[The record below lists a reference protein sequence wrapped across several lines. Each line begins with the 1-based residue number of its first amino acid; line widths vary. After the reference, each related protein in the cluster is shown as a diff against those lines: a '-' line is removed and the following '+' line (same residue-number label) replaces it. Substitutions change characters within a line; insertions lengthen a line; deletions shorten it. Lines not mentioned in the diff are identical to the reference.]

1 MATDG
6 HRSWGYARAPRQLA
20 RVPAWVGGE
29 GSAPAEEGA
38 RADGPLAAAPLRGAT
53 SLAYGRGRSYGDSCL
68 NSHGEL
74 IDTRALDHFIAFDR
88 ERGLLTAEPGV
99 TLAAIL
105 RLIVPAGWF
114 LPVSPG
120 TSHATL
126 GGAIAND
133 VHGKNHHADGS
144 FGRFVESFSLLR
156 SSGERLHCSPGENS
170 ALFRATIGGLGLTGL
185 LTRASIRLLPIR
197 SDKMDVRIDRFHGL
211 EAFRELAASRRDS
224 HRYTVAWLDCAA
236 GGRNFARGVFLA
248 ANHAERE
255 GTRVPAPAGT
265 RLSVPFPLPSRVLN
279 RHTIRAFNALY
290 FARHRA
296 LHGCEIE
303 QHYQGFFYPLDAI
316 DRWNRNLRGEGLSP
330 VTSSSCR
337 PVPRRRWRRSSAR
350 SCGRGSAPFSPC
362 SRSSATIPSP
372 GLLSFP
378 RPGLCL
384 ALDFADRGARTEA
397 LIGELDR
404 EVMAAGGAA
413 YPAKDR
419 LMSAEAFRA
428 YFPAIE
434 AFAEH
439 VDPRFSSDFWR
450 RVHG

>member
-1 MATDG
+1 MA
-6 HRSWGYARAPRQLA
+6 
-20 RVPAWVGGE
+20 
-29 GSAPAEEGA
+29 
-38 RADGPLAAAPLRGAT
+38 
-53 SLAYGRGRSYGDSCL
+53 
-68 NSHGEL
+68 
-74 IDTRALDHFIAFDR
+74 
-88 ERGLLTAEPGV
+88 
-99 TLAAIL
+99 
-105 RLIVPAGWF
+105 
-114 LPVSPG
+114 
-120 TSHATL
+120 
-126 GGAIAND
+126 
-133 VHGKNHHADGS
+133 
-144 FGRFVESFSLLR
+144 
-156 SSGERLHCSPGENS
+156 
-170 ALFRATIGGLGLTGL
+170 
-185 LTRASIRLLPIR
+185 
-197 SDKMDVRIDRFHGL
+197 
-211 EAFRELAASRRDS
+211 
-224 HRYTVAWLDCAA
+224 
-236 GGRNFARGVFLA
+236 
-248 ANHAERE
+248 
-255 GTRVPAPAGT
+255 APAGT

-296 LHGCEIE
+296 LHGREIE

-316 DRWNRNLRGEGLSP
+316 DRWNRIYGAKGFHQYQFVVPPGAEAALEAILGKIVRAGL
-330 VTSSSCR
+330 
-337 PVPRRRWRRSSAR
+337 
-350 SCGRGSAPFSPC
+350 GSFLAVLKEFGD
-362 SRSSATIPSP
+362 IPSP

>member
-1 MATDG
+1 VQ
-6 HRSWGYARAPRQLA
+6 APDQVA
-20 RVPAWVGGE
+20 RVPAWIDGE
-29 GSAPAEEGA
+29 GGARILTDAPA
-38 RADGPLAAAPLRGAT
+38 RGAC

-68 NSHGEL
+68 NSDGEL
-74 IDTRALDHFIAFDR
+74 IDTRALDRFVSFDR
-88 ERGLLTAEPGV
+88 DSGWLTAEPGV

-144 FGRFVESFSLLR
+144 FGRFVERFVLLR
-156 SSGERLHCSPGENS
+156 SSGQRLVCSADENTE
-170 ALFRATIGGLGLTGL
+170 LFRATIGGLGLTGL
-185 LTRASIRLLPIR
+185 VTQATVRLLPIR
-197 SDKMDVRIDRFHGL
+197 SDRMDVRIDRFQGL
-211 EAFRELAASRRDS
+211 DAFMALAAERRDT

-236 GGRNFARGVFLA
+236 SGKAFARGVFLA
-248 ANHAERE
+248 ANHARGDGPLE
-255 GTRVPAPAGT
+255 PAPPGS
-265 RLSVPFPLPSRVLN
+265 RLAIPFALPSRLLN
-279 RHTIRAFNALY
+279 RHTIRAFNSVY
-290 FARHRA
+290 FARHRP
-296 LHGCEIE
+296 LEGREIE

-316 DRWNRNLRGEGLSP
+316 DRWNRIYGTRGFHQYQF
-330 VTSSSCR
+330 V
-337 PVPRRRWRRSSAR
+337 VPPGQEAALGSILQRIVRS
-350 SCGRGSAPFSPC
+350 GMGSFLAVLKEFGDL
-362 SRSSATIPSP
+362 PSP

-384 ALDFADRGARTEA
+384 ALDFADRGALTETLIRA
-397 LIGELDR
+397 LDD
-404 EVMAAGGAA
+404 EVRRAGGAA

-419 LMSAEAFRA
+419 LMTAEAFRA
-428 YFPAIE
+428 YFPAVDR
-434 AFAEH
+434 FARH